1 MKTNLLIQMKKIHK
15 IFTVLTMILLTVF
28 LFSCEESENL
38 SSNEDEYTDLID
50 ESYAQEVFD
59 EVEDIGDEAIDYLDN
74 ATTKSIS
81 KVSTYGNY
89 NRLSPCATVT
99 RVYGNDTVSV
109 TIDFGE
115 ENCLCNDG
123 RERRG
128 KIYINH
134 YGHYWGEG
142 GVEIIYSF
150 EDYFVDDNQLIGTK
164 HVYRHINDTG
174 NRQSDVVVDGAM
186 ILSDDQG
193 TITWYAERTR
203 EVIEGSDTHH
213 KYDDVIE
220 VTGSSYGT
228 LANGTDIT
236 GEITTPL
243 IRRTNEPGCYRYFVS
258 GVRVIII
265 GDQPEIIIDYGDG
278 TCDNLAEIT
287 QNGVTRIV
295 EIRRRR
301 PIW

>member
-1 MKTNLLIQMKKIHK
+1 MKTKLLMKI
-15 IFTVLTMILLTVF
+15 TALLSITLLAVF
-28 LFSCEESENL
+28 IISCDNDGNAIPEN
-38 SSNEDEYTDLID
+38 EYTDLID
-50 ESYAQEVFD
+50 ESYTSEVFD
-59 EVEDIGDEAIDYLDN
+59 EIEDLGDEAIDFLDN
-74 ATTKSIS
+74 SKDSKSATD
-81 KVSTYGNY
+81 VNGNY

-99 RVYGNDTVSV
+99 RVYGNDTISV

-134 YGHYWGEG
+134 YGYYWGEG

-150 EDYFVDDNQLIGTK
+150 EDYFVDDNQLTGTK
-164 HVYRHINDTG
+164 HVLRAINDAG

-186 ILSDDQG
+186 ILSDNQG
-193 TITWYAERTR
+193 TITWYAERIR
-203 EVIEGSDTHH
+203 EVVKGSDTHY

-220 VTGSSYGT
+220 VTGSSHGT
-228 LANGTDIT
+228 LANGIDIT

-243 IRRTNEPGCYRYFVS
+243 VRINEPGCFRYFVS

-265 GDQPEIIIDYGDG
+265 GDQPEITIDYGDG

-287 QNGVTRIV
+287 QNGVTKIV
-295 EIRRRR
+295 EIRRRK

>member
-1 MKTNLLIQMKKIHK
+1 MKKLFIKTK
-15 IFTVLTMILLTVF
+15 IITIISFALFATVII
-28 LFSCEESENL
+28 SCDNEENVIPENEYSEI
-38 SSNEDEYTDLID
+38 ID
-50 ESYAQEVFD
+50 ESYASEVFD
-59 EVEDIGDEAIDYLDN
+59 EVEDLGDEAIDYLDN

-81 KVSTYGNY
+81 EVSGYGNY

-99 RVYGNDTVSV
+99 RVYGQDTVSV

-115 ENCLCNDG
+115 VNCLCNDG

-134 YGHYWGEG
+134 YGYYWGEG

-164 HVYRHINDTG
+164 HVYRHINDAG

-203 EVIEGSDTHH
+203 EVVEGSDTHY
-213 KYDDVIE
+213 KSDDVIE

-228 LANGTDIT
+228 LADGTDIIS
-236 GEITTPL
+236 EITTPL
-243 IRRTNEPGCYRYFVS
+243 IRINEPGCYRYFVS
-258 GVRVIII
+258 GVRVINI
-265 GDQPEIIIDYGDG
+265 GDEPEIIIDYGDG

-287 QNGVTRIV
+287 QDGVTRIV

>member
-1 MKTNLLIQMKKIHK
+1 MKTNLLIQTKAIYKT
-15 IFTVLTMILLTVF
+15 FAVLTLAIMAVF
-28 LFSCEESENL
+28 LISCEKDETTNPEN
-38 SSNEDEYTDLID
+38 EYTDLID
-50 ESYAQEVFD
+50 ESYASEVFD
-59 EVEDIGDEAIDYLDN
+59 EIEDLGDEAIDYLDN
-74 ATTKSIS
+74 ATTKSATN
-81 KVSTYGNY
+81 VTGYGNY

-99 RVYGNDTVSV
+99 RVYGDDTVSV

-142 GVEIIYSF
+142 DVEIIYSF
-150 EDYFVDDNQLIGTK
+150 EDYFVDDNQLTGTK
-164 HVYRHINDTG
+164 HVLRTINNAG

-186 ILSDDQG
+186 ILSDNQG

-203 EVIEGSDTHH
+203 EVVEGSDTHY

-220 VTGSSYGT
+220 VTGSSHGT
-228 LANGTDIT
+228 LANGTNIIS
-236 GEITTPL
+236 EITTPL
-243 IRRTNEPGCYRYFVS
+243 VRINEPGCYRYFVS
-258 GVRVIII
+258 GVRSIII
-265 GDQPEIIIDYGDG
+265 GDQPEITIDYGDG

-287 QNGVTRIV
+287 QNGVTKIV

>member
-1 MKTNLLIQMKKIHK
+1 MKTNLLIQTKKIYK
-15 IFTVLTMILLTVF
+15 IFTLLTMVLLTVF

-38 SSNEDEYTDLID
+38 NTEDEYTNLID

-59 EVEDIGDEAIDYLDN
+59 EIEDIGDEAIDYLDN
-74 ATTKSIS
+74 ATTKSTS
-81 KVSTYGNY
+81 EMSTYGNY

-134 YGHYWGEG
+134 YGHYWGED

-150 EDYFVDDNQLIGTK
+150 EDYFVDDNQLTGTK
-164 HVYRHINDTG
+164 HVYRTINYAG

-203 EVIEGSDTHH
+203 EVIEGSDTHY

-228 LANGTDIT
+228 LADGTDIT

-243 IRRTNEPGCYRYFVS
+243 IRINEPGCFRYFVS
-258 GVRVIII
+258 GVRVVII
-265 GDQPEIIIDYGDG
+265 GDQSEIIIDYGDG

-287 QNGVTRIV
+287 QDGVTRIV